1 MKISEA
7 QKIIAD
13 TYGKKDKERGSA
25 GTFMYLVEE
34 VGELATSIREEGPE
48 EKASEFADVFAWT
61 LSLAALEGIDIEKA
75 FKDKYSICNGC
86 GKSPCACET
95 KP

>member
-1 MKISEA
+1 MKISKA
-7 QKIIAD
+7 QKIIAE
-13 TYGKKDKERGSA
+13 TYGKKDRERGVA

-34 VGELATSIREEGPE
+34 VGELATAIREQGSS

-61 LSLAALEGIDIEKA
+61 LSLAALEGIDLEQA
-75 FKDKYSICNGC
+75 FNDKYLKCNGC
-86 GKSPCACET
+86 GQSPCECKT

>member
-7 QKIIAD
+7 QKVIAE
-13 TYGKKDKERGSA
+13 TYGKKDRERGAA
-25 GTFMYLVEE
+25 GTFMYLIEE
-34 VGELATSIREEGPE
+34 VGELATAIREEGQQ

-61 LSLAALEGIDIEKA
+61 LSLAALEGIDLEQA
-75 FKDKYSICNGC
+75 FLEKYSICNGC
-86 GKSPCACET
+86 GKSPCECAT